1 MIIQNGTI
9 EVKHKRSVGVDP
21 ITGHPFEPLAERWG
35 CPIPCQYI
43 PVVDLQAR
51 DINGEHVTRASYE
64 VLIEEHP
71 ICCAE
76 QVRLRDMAGCVKG
89 EFSVISAT
97 PLDAVCEVRILI

>member
-9 EVKHKRSVGVDP
+9 EVKCKRGIGIDP
-21 ITGHPFEPLAERWG
+21 ETGHPLVPISEQWG
-35 CPIPCQYI
+35 QPIPCQYI
-43 PVVDLQAR
+43 PVVNLQAR
-51 DINGEHVTRASYE
+51 DINGEHVTRATYE

-76 QVRLRDMAGCVKG
+76 QVRLRDMAGCAKG